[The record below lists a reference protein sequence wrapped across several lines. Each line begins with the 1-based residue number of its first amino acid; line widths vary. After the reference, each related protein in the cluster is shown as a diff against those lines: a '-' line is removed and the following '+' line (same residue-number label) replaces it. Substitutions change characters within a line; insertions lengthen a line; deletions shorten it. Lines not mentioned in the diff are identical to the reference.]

1 MTVTEEAR
9 YHRLQQLDDSVG
21 EKGANTMMELLP
33 PVGWAD
39 VATKR
44 DLDQQSERLGLM
56 VRAEISGVHAEI
68 AGVRAEIAG
77 VRGDFQNSL
86 RRMQTVLLSAVVSVA
101 GVVIAMAIYRP
112 N

>member
-21 EKGANTMMELLP
+21 EKGANTIMELLP

-56 VRAEISGVHAEI
+56 VRAEIS
-68 AGVRAEIAG
+68 GVRAEIAG

>member
-68 AGVRAEIAG
+68 AGVR
-77 VRGDFQNSL
+77 GDFQNSL

>member
-9 YHRLQQLDDSVG
+9 SHRLQQLDDSVG

-56 VRAEISGVHAEI
+56 VRAEISGV
-68 AGVRAEIAG
+68 RAEIAG

>member
-44 DLDQQSERLGLM
+44 DLDQQSERLEHKIERVEL
-56 VRAEISGVHAEI
+56 RLQADI
-68 AGVRAEIAG
+68 AGVRFNFE
-77 VRGDFQNSL
+77 NSL
-86 RRMQTVLLSAVVSVA
+86 RHMQTVVLSTVISGVGLLSAL
-101 GVVIAMAIYRP
+101 VIFGP
-112 N
+112 H

>member
-9 YHRLQQLDDSVG
+9 YHRLQQLDDSLG
-21 EKGANTMMELLP
+21 EKRANTMMELLP

-56 VRAEISGVHAEI
+56 VRAEIS
-68 AGVRAEIAG
+68 GVRAEIAG

>member
-1 MTVTEEAR
+1 
-9 YHRLQQLDDSVG
+9 
-21 EKGANTMMELLP
+21 MMELLP

-56 VRAEISGVHAEI
+56 VRAEIS
-68 AGVRAEIAG
+68 GVRAEIAG

>member
-44 DLDQQSERLGLM
+44 DLDQQSERLEHKIERVEL
-56 VRAEISGVHAEI
+56 RLQAD
-68 AGVRAEIAG
+68 IAG

-86 RRMQTVLLSAVVSVA
+86 RRMQTVPLSAVVSVA

>member
-9 YHRLQQLDDSVG
+9 YHLHQQLDDSVG
-21 EKGANTMMELLP
+21 QKGANTMMELLP

-56 VRAEISGVHAEI
+56 VRAEIS
-68 AGVRAEIAG
+68 GVRAEIAG

>member
-1 MTVTEEAR
+1 MTVTEQAR
-9 YHRLQQLDDSVG
+9 YHLHQQLDDSVG
-21 EKGANTMMELLP
+21 EKGANTIMELLP

-56 VRAEISGVHAEI
+56 VRAEISGV
-68 AGVRAEIAG
+68 RAEIAG

-86 RRMQTVLLSAVVSVA
+86 RRMQTVPLSAVVSVA

>member
-39 VATKR
+39 VANKR

-56 VRAEISGVHAEI
+56 VRAEIS
-68 AGVRAEIAG
+68 GVRAEIAG

>member
-56 VRAEISGVHAEI
+56 VRAEISGV
-68 AGVRAEIAG
+68 RAEIAG